1 MVWCGMAIQS
11 NQRTV
16 GQGREAGSLKTDD
29 FTPTPP
35 EALRPMLRLEKFEGK
50 IWENS
55 CGEGHISKVLIEEGY
70 EVESTDLV
78 DRGYG
83 TPRIDF
89 LMEYKPRAPN
99 VIMNPPFKL
108 ATQFIYKSLELT
120 TGKVA
125 AFLPLNYQ
133 AGGDNCGRRDLW
145 RNTPIARFYVFS
157 NRVQM
162 KRNGWDGGKGGGGMI
177 NFMWAVWEH
186 GYTGLPVTYW
196 IDCD

>member
-1 MVWCGMAIQS
+1 MTIKSTAY
-11 NQRTV
+11 
-16 GQGREAGSLKTDD
+16 GQCREPGTLRTDD

-35 EALRPMLRLEKFEGK
+35 EALLPLLRLEKFKGA
-50 IWENS
+50 IWEPA
-55 CGEGHISKVLIEEGY
+55 CGQGHICKVLQEKGY
-70 EVESTDLV
+70 TVEASDLV

-83 TPRIDF
+83 QPRIDF
-89 LMEYKPRAPN
+89 LMERTARAPN
-99 VIMNPPFKL
+99 ILTNPPFKL
-108 ATQFIYKSLELT
+108 ATEFCLKALELT

-125 AFLPLNYQ
+125 MFLPLNYQ

-157 NRVQM
+157 DRVQM

-186 GYTGLPVTYW
+186 GFKGDPTIKW
-196 IDCD
+196 IDCNKV

>member
-1 MVWCGMAIQS
+1 MTTVQP
-11 NQRTV
+11 NQRIA
-16 GQGREAGSLKTDD
+16 GQSREAGSLKTDD

-35 EALRPMLRLEKFEGK
+35 QALRPLLRLEQFNGK
-50 IWENS
+50 IWEPA
-55 CGEGHISKVLIEEGY
+55 CGEGHISLELEEWGY

-78 DRGYG
+78 NRGYG

-89 LMEYKPRAPN
+89 LMEYRARAQN
-99 VIMNPPFKL
+99 VITNPPFKL
-108 ATQFIYKSLELT
+108 ATEFIYKALELSSR
-120 TGKVA
+120 KVA
-125 AFLPLNYQ
+125 MFLPLNYQ

-157 NRVQM
+157 DRVQM

-186 GYTGLPVTYW
+186 GYKGAPQTFW
-196 IDCD
+196 IDSDPTP